1 MEKDLKYN
9 FLKLK
14 VLNIVIINYDQY
26 LSSFPIELQC

>member
-9 FLKLK
+9 FLKVK

-26 LSSFPIELQC
+26 FFSFPIELQC